1 MQIWKMKAMTHM
13 PVLMVFET
21 IIELLCA
28 SLEIS
33 SCIYVCFVL
42 WHVNICNDVMFGM
55 FYVICLC
62 AAYGTNFDAP
72 RVHMACKDK
81 PK

>member
-1 MQIWKMKAMTHM
+1 M

-21 IIELLCA
+21 IIILLCT
-28 SLEIS
+28 SLEIIS
-33 SCIYVCFVL
+33 FAYVCFVL
-42 WHVNICNDVMFGM
+42 WHVNIYNDVMFGM

-62 AAYGTNFDAP
+62 AICGTNFDAP
-72 RVHMACKDK
+72 SVHIACKDK

>member
-1 MQIWKMKAMTHM
+1 M

-21 IIELLCA
+21 IIILLCT
-28 SLEIS
+28 SLEIIS
-33 SCIYVCFVL
+33 FAYVCFVL
-42 WHVNICNDVMFGM
+42 WHVNIYNDVMFGM

-62 AAYGTNFDAP
+62 AICGTNYDAP
-72 RVHMACKDK
+72 SVHIACKDK

>member
-1 MQIWKMKAMTHM
+1 M

-28 SLEIS
+28 KIA
-33 SCIYVCFVL
+33 SCIYVCFIL
-42 WHVNICNDVMFGM
+42 WHVNIYNDVMFGM
-55 FYVICLC
+55 FYVVYLC
-62 AAYGTNFDAP
+62 AVCSTSFDASS
-72 RVHMACKDK
+72 VHMLCKDK

>member
-1 MQIWKMKAMTHM
+1 M

-21 IIELLCA
+21 IIGFLCI
-28 SLEIS
+28 SLEIA

-42 WHVNICNDVMFGM
+42 WHVNIYNDVMFGI
-55 FYVICLC
+55 FYVVCLSV
-62 AAYGTNFDAP
+62 AYGTNFDAP
-72 RVHMACKDK
+72 SVHMVCKNK

>member
-1 MQIWKMKAMTHM
+1 M

-28 SLEIS
+28 SLEITC
-33 SCIYVCFVL
+33 CIYVYFVL
-42 WHVNICNDVMFGM
+42 WHVNIYNDVMFGM

-62 AAYGTNFDAP
+62 AVCGTNFDAP
-72 RVHMACKDK
+72 KCAYDI
-81 PK
+81 